1 MDFENSSLD
10 RARIVDCRRLQPRS
24 RASKRRIV
32 AAPIVGNAEA
42 SVEDLLNDPIAEL
55 LRRRDKLTLQEVWDC
70 VEDGRR
76 RLRARQRPLER

>member
-1 MDFENSSLD
+1 MEVENSSLD
-10 RARIVDCRRLQPRS
+10 RAGIVDCPRLQARY
-24 RASKRRIV
+24 RGSKRRTV
-32 AAPIVGNAEA
+32 AAQIVVNAEP

-76 RLRARQRPLER
+76 RLQARQWPLE